1 MAGDW
6 LSRRVSF
13 LSWRRV
19 IGAVLF
25 VAVVGAVAWFGLTD
39 GIPVLWGPTA
49 SAAEI
54 SAGKELFER
63 EWSAND
69 PLAAGDGLGPVF
81 NAKSC
86 VACHSQGGTGGGGGA
101 NRNAVHFEV
110 LPQPGKNEYVVGVLH
125 SDGVSTSDRET
136 LALLRTKYPITV
148 FPPPPPPPPG
158 HCGYTPPPK
167 PPFDPLHT
175 QSVQPTALF
184 GAGWIDRIPTQAIT
198 RNATRRGVKLGL
210 GEVTGDFSGVPVGR
224 VPLTT
229 DGRVGKFGWKGDFA
243 TLKEFV
249 AAACA
254 NELGLGTSVSAQA
267 KPLHKSAADAPPDL
281 NDKQFGQLVAFVD
294 TLPRPVE
301 VSTPTAERGKELF
314 GAVGCAACH
323 VPDMG
328 GVKGVYS
335 DFLLYTIE
343 DKQPDGGEYGLPP
356 VPPESARPSGV
367 PASQEWKTPALWG
380 VADSAPYLH
389 DGSAATLKDAI
400 ARHQG
405 DAKSVTVA
413 YQKLPDADRAA
424 VVAFLESLKAPP
436 DAPPAPAHAK
446 AKK

>member
-25 VAVVGAVAWFGLTD
+25 VAVVGVVAWFGLAD

-63 EWSAND
+63 EWAAND
-69 PLAAGDGLGPVF
+69 PQASGDGLGPVF

-86 VACHSQGGTGGGGGA
+86 VACHSQGGTGGGGGV

-125 SDGVSTSDRET
+125 SDGVSSSDRET
-136 LALLRTKYPITV
+136 MTLLRTKYPITV
-148 FPPPPPPPPG
+148 FPPPPPNSCTTQRPA
-158 HCGYTPPPK
+158 
-167 PPFDPLHT
+167 FDPLHT
-175 QSVQPTALF
+175 ESVQPTALF
-184 GAGWIDRIPTQAIT
+184 GAGWIDRIPTQAIS
-198 RNATRRGVKLGL
+198 RNAARRGAKLGL
-210 GEVTGDFSGVPVGR
+210 AEVTGDFSGVPVGR
-224 VPLTT
+224 VPFTA

-254 NELGLGTSVSAQA
+254 NELGLGTPHTAQA
-267 KPLHKSAADAPPDL
+267 KPLHKTAADVSPDL
-281 NDKQFGQLVAFVD
+281 TDKQFGQLVAFVD

-301 VSTPTAERGKELF
+301 VSNPTAERGKEMF
-314 GAVGCAACH
+314 GTVGCAACH

-343 DKQPDGGEYGLPP
+343 DKQPDGGEYGRPP
-356 VPPESARPSGV
+356 VSAENARPSGV
-367 PASQEWKTPALWG
+367 PTSQEWKTPALWG
-380 VADSAPYLH
+380 VADSGPYLH

-405 DAKSVTVA
+405 DAKSVTAA
-413 YQKLPDADRAA
+413 YQKLSDADRAA
-424 VVAFLESLKAPP
+424 VIAFLESLKAPP
-436 DAPPAPAHAK
+436 DASPAPAHAK
-446 AKK
+446 TKK

>member
-19 IGAVLF
+19 IGSAVF
-25 VAVVGAVAWFGLTD
+25 VLVVALVGWLGLSD

-49 SAAEI
+49 SAAEVA
-54 SAGKELFER
+54 AGKELFER
-63 EWSAND
+63 EWAAND
-69 PLAAGDGLGPVF
+69 PQAAGDGLGPVF

-86 VACHSQGGTGGGGGA
+86 VACHSQGGTGGGGGV

-110 LPQPGKNEYVVGVLH
+110 LPQPGKNEYVTGVLH
-125 SDGVSTSDRET
+125 ADGVTTADRET
-136 LALLRTKYPITV
+136 MALLRTKYPITV
-148 FPPPPPPPPG
+148 FPPPPPNS
-158 HCGYTPPPK
+158 CTTPR

-184 GAGWIDRIPTQAIT
+184 GVGWIDRIPTRAIT
-198 RNATRRGVKLGL
+198 RNADRRGAALGL
-210 GEVTGDFSGVPVGR
+210 AEVSGNFDGIPVGR
-224 VPLTT
+224 VPRTA

-254 NELGLGTSVSAQA
+254 NELGLGTSHTTQA
-267 KPLHKSAADAPPDL
+267 KPLHKPAADVPPDL
-281 NDKQFGQLVAFVD
+281 TDKQFAQLVAFVD

-301 VSTPTAERGKELF
+301 VSSPASERGKELF
-314 GAVGCAACH
+314 GTVGCAVCH
-323 VPDMG
+323 LPDVG

-335 DFLLYTIE
+335 DFLLYSIE
-343 DKQPDGGEYGLPP
+343 DRLPIGGEYGGPP
-356 VPPESARPSGV
+356 LRPENVRPDGV
-367 PASQEWKTPALWG
+367 PTSQEWKTPPLWG
-380 VADSAPYLH
+380 VAASAPYLH

-405 DAKSVTVA
+405 DAKSVTAA

-424 VVAFLESLKAPP
+424 VIIFLESLKAPP
-436 DAPPAPAHAK
+436 DAAPAPAHAT